1 MTKRKSAG
9 WFSNL
14 KISAKVIIV
23 FVASLVLSV
32 SIAVGVAIM
41 SYQEYNLSVAQ
52 DQSAFSL
59 EALNSELQMQ
69 MASAQNDAF
78 QMSQV
83 FDVMRALEARDE
95 NLLNSAISGLGKH
108 TDVDMI
114 TVTDNTGKVILNTAD
129 PKAKGTD
136 LSKTGVVQSALKG
149 NSAEGFITTEDNL
162 FQIWAASPVK
172 GQQGQ
177 LIGTVSTG
185 YNLSDHELVDS
196 IKALYGTDATIFSG
210 DVRASTTIKKDGER
224 LLGTT
229 LDPAIA
235 EIVLKQKQDYYGQAD
250 ILEMPYVTA
259 YRPILDSNGE
269 AVGLVFSGKSMAET
283 NAQVR
288 DTVIKII
295 ALALVILA
303 LCTMLIIVFL
313 RRNLSAPL
321 KKLTQVA
328 DSIAVGNTD
337 FDLEIASKDEVG
349 KLMESFHEMT
359 VSIREQAN
367 QADKIASGN
376 LELEIIPRSDNDKLA
391 YSMMAV
397 VNTLK
402 GLVVE
407 ARGLTAAAVEGD
419 LSTRGDAEKFKGSY
433 HDIIQGFN
441 DTLDAIVEPLNI
453 ALPFIEK
460 LSNGEDLEDLDN
472 RFKGTY
478 GTLIDNLRSMRN
490 AVITLY
496 EESVKLTEAY
506 AGGDLSYRADT
517 SRLKGAYAVI
527 IEHINE
533 ALGSLIAPLKTTAG
547 YLEEIGRGEI
557 PEKITDEYKG
567 DFNDIKNSV
576 NACVDGLDAL
586 VQGNDILRQ
595 MSKNNYSETM
605 DGSYIGIYEKMRHSI
620 NNVIASVRDTI
631 DIVTD
636 VSNGDLSRLDDLK
649 TVGKRGDNDTLV
661 PSLIRMLE
669 NVKSLVDETNAVSDA
684 AEEGNARARIDAEQF
699 SGEFKNVVSGINKT
713 LDVMVAPMIESISVL
728 NQIAGGNL
736 NAAMEGSYRGDF
748 TAVRDALNATTSN
761 LRSYISDISGI
772 LSDIAE
778 GNLNLAVT
786 ADYNGDFIA
795 IKDSLNHIIE
805 TLNQVMGNFRE
816 AADQVTSGSRQVSDG
831 SQALSQGSTEQASSI
846 EQLTS
851 SISAIATQ
859 TKQNAMNANQASEL
873 ATDSR
878 DHAVK
883 GNDQMQEMLHSM
895 TEINESSANISR
907 IIKVIDDIAFQT
919 NILALNAAVE
929 AARAGQ
935 HGKGFAVVAEEVR
948 NLAAR
953 SANAARETTE
963 LIEGSINKV
972 QEGTKIANNTAS
984 ALEEIVSGIEKAA
997 NLIKDIAE
1005 ASNEQASGIAQIN
1018 KGIEQVSQVVQNNS
1032 ATAEESAAASEELS
1046 GQAELL
1052 KGMIAR
1058 FKLQSVGRSL
1068 PGRDTLYLESGNDDD
1083 SIFRANFTQKI
1094 SVAAES
1100 DKY

>member
-1 MTKRKSAG
+1 MTKSNRKGRFAD
-9 WFSNL
+9 L

-41 SYQEYNLSVAQ
+41 SYQEYNRNVAQ
-52 DQSAFSL
+52 EQSAFSL
-59 EALNSELQMQ
+59 EALNSQLESQKT
-69 MASAQNDAF
+69 SALSDAV

-83 FDVMRALEARDE
+83 FNIISAMEAQDE
-95 NLLNSAISGLGKH
+95 SLLNSTVTELDKH

-114 TVTDNTGKVILNTAD
+114 AVTDSTGKVLLNSAD
-129 PKAKGTD
+129 PKSKGMD
-136 LSKTGVVQSALKG
+136 LSKSAVAQAALKG
-149 NSAEGFITTEDNL
+149 NSTEGFVTTEDNQ
-162 FQIWAASPVK
+162 FQIWAAAPVK

-177 LIGTVSTG
+177 IIGTVSTG

-235 EIVLKQKQDYYGQAD
+235 EIVLKQKQDYYGEAD

-269 AVGLVFSGKSMAET
+269 AVGLIFSGKSMAVT

-288 DTVIKII
+288 DTVVKIV
-295 ALALVILA
+295 ALAFVILSICTLVI
-303 LCTMLIIVFL
+303 IIFL

-321 KKLTQVA
+321 KRLTQVA

-337 FDLEIASKDEVG
+337 FDLETTSKDEIG
-349 KLMESFHEMT
+349 MLMESFHEMT
-359 VSIREQAN
+359 NSIREQAD
-367 QADKIASGN
+367 QADRIASGD
-376 LELEIIPRSDNDKLA
+376 LELEIVPRSDKDKLA

-397 VNTLK
+397 VDTLK
-402 GLVVE
+402 GLVTE
-407 ARGLTAAAVEGD
+407 AERLTAAAVEGD
-419 LSTRGDAEKFKGSY
+419 LTTRGDAEKFKGSY
-433 HDIIQGFN
+433 HDIIHGFN
-441 DTLDAIVEPLNI
+441 ETLDAIVEPLNV

-478 GTLIDNLRSMRN
+478 GILIENLGSMRN
-490 AVITLY
+490 AIITLF
-496 EESVKLTEAY
+496 EESEKLTEAY

-517 SRLKGAYAVI
+517 SRLKGAHAVI

-533 ALGSLIAPLKTTAG
+533 ALGSLIAPLKMTAG
-547 YLEEIGRGEI
+547 YLEQIGMGEI
-557 PEKITDEYKG
+557 PEKITEEYKG

-595 MSKNNYSETM
+595 MSKNNYSATM
-605 DGSYIGIYEKMRHSI
+605 DGSYVGIYEKMRHSI
-620 NNVIASVRDTI
+620 NNVISSVRDTI
-631 DIVTD
+631 EIVKD
-636 VSNGDLSRLDDLK
+636 VSNGDLSGLNDLK
-649 TVGKRGDNDTLV
+649 AIGRRGDSDTLV

-669 NVKSLVDETNAVSDA
+669 NVKSLVDETKAVSNA
-684 AEEGNARARIDAEQF
+684 AEDGDARTRIDEENF

-713 LDVMVAPMIESISVL
+713 LDVTWAPMTEAISVL
-728 NQIAGGNL
+728 NQIAEGNL

-748 TAVRDALNATTSN
+748 TAIRDALNVTTEN
-761 LRSYISDISGI
+761 LRSYISDISNT
-772 LSDIAE
+772 LFEIAE
-778 GNLNLAVT
+778 GNLDLTVT
-786 ADYNGDFIA
+786 ADYKGDFVT
-795 IKDSLNHIIE
+795 IKDSLNNIIE
-805 TLNQVMGNFRE
+805 NLNQVMGNIKE
-816 AADQVTSGSRQVSDG
+816 AADQVSSGSRQVSDG
-831 SQALSQGSTEQASSI
+831 SQTLSQGSTEQASSI
-846 EQLTS
+846 EELTASIS
-851 SISAIATQ
+851 SIASQ
-859 TKQNAMNANQASEL
+859 TKQNAVNANQASEL
-873 ATDSR
+873 AADSR
-878 DHAVK
+878 DHAIK
-883 GNDQMQEMLHSM
+883 GNNQMQEMLHSM
-895 TEINESSANISR
+895 TEINESSTNISR

-953 SANAARETTE
+953 SAAAARETTE
-963 LIEGSINKV
+963 LIEGSIGKV
-972 QEGTKIANNTAS
+972 QEGTKIANSTAL
-984 ALEEIVSGIEKAA
+984 ALVEIVSAIEKAA
-997 NLIKDIAE
+997 SLIKEIAE
-1005 ASNEQASGIAQIN
+1005 ASNEQATGITQVN

-1046 GQAELL
+1046 SQAELL

-1058 FKLQSVGRSL
+1058 FKLQKGEHSL
-1068 PGRDTLYLESGNDDD
+1068 PGRDTLYLESGG
-1083 SIFRANFTQKI
+1083 
-1094 SVAAES
+1094 
-1100 DKY
+1100 KY

>member
-1 MTKRKSAG
+1 M
-9 WFSNL
+9 

-41 SYQEYNLSVAQ
+41 SYQEYNRSVAQ

-59 EALNSELQMQ
+59 EALNSQLDSQK
-69 MASAQNDAF
+69 ASALSDAF

-83 FDVMRALEARDE
+83 FDVIRAVEAQDE
-95 NLLNSAISGLGKH
+95 NLLNAAITELGKH

-114 TVTDNTGKVILNTAD
+114 AVTDSTGKVILNSAD
-129 PKAKGTD
+129 PKAKGMD
-136 LSKTGVVQSALKG
+136 LSKAGVVQSALKG
-149 NSAEGFITTEDNL
+149 NSAEGFITTEDKL
-162 FQIWAASPVK
+162 FQIWAAAPVK

-177 LIGTVSTG
+177 IIGTVSTG
-185 YNLSDHELVDS
+185 YNLSTHELVDS

-235 EIVLKQKQDYYGQAD
+235 EVVLKQKQDYYGEAD

-259 YRPILDSNGE
+259 YRPILDENGE
-269 AVGLVFSGKSMAET
+269 AIGLIFSGKSMAET

-288 DTVIKII
+288 DTVVKII
-295 ALALVILA
+295 VLALVILGI
-303 LCTMLIIVFL
+303 CTSLIILFL

-328 DSIAVGNTD
+328 DSIAVGDTD
-337 FDLEIASKDEVG
+337 FHLEITSRDEIG
-349 KLMESFHEMT
+349 KLMEAFHEMT
-359 VSIREQAN
+359 NSIREQAE
-367 QADKIASGN
+367 QADKIASGD
-376 LELEIIPRSDNDKLA
+376 LELEITPRSDKDKLA
-391 YSMMAV
+391 YSMRAV
-397 VNTLK
+397 VDTLK
-402 GLVVE
+402 DLVAE
-407 ARGLTAAAVEGD
+407 AKGLTAAAIEGD
-419 LSTRGDAEKFKGSY
+419 LETRGDTTKFKGSY
-433 HDIIQGFN
+433 HDIIRGFN
-441 DTLDAIVEPLNI
+441 ETLDAIVEPLNI

-460 LSNGEDLEDLDN
+460 LAAGEDLEELDN
-472 RFKGTY
+472 HFKGTY
-478 GTLIDNLRSMRN
+478 GTLIDNLSSMRN
-490 AVITLY
+490 AIITLF

-506 AGGDLSYRADT
+506 AGGNLSYRADT
-517 SRLKGAYAVI
+517 SRLKGAHAVI

-547 YLEEIGRGEI
+547 YIEQIGMGEI
-557 PEKITDEYKG
+557 PEKITEEYKG

-586 VQGNDILRQ
+586 IQGNNILRQ

-605 DGSYIGIYEKMRHSI
+605 DGSYVGIYEKMRHSI
-620 NNVIASVRDTI
+620 NNVITSVRDTI
-631 DIVTD
+631 EIVTD
-636 VSNGDLSRLDDLK
+636 VSNGNLSRLDDLK
-649 TVGKRGDNDTLV
+649 AVGKRGDSDTLV

-669 NVKSLVDETNAVSDA
+669 NVKSLVDETKAVSDA
-684 AEEGNARARIDAEQF
+684 AEEGDARTRIDAEKF
-699 SGEFKNVVSGINKT
+699 NGEFKNVVSGINKT
-713 LDVMVAPMIESISVL
+713 LDVTWAPMIEAISVL
-728 NQIAGGNL
+728 NQIAEGNL
-736 NAAMEGSYRGDF
+736 NAAMEGNYRGDF
-748 TAVRDALNATTSN
+748 TAIRDALNVTTAN
-761 LRSYISDISGI
+761 LRNYISDISNI
-772 LSDIAE
+772 LSEIAE
-778 GNLNLAVT
+778 GNLDLAIT
-786 ADYNGDFIA
+786 ADYNGDFVA
-795 IKDSLNHIIE
+795 IKDSLNLIIV
-805 TLNQVMGNFRE
+805 TLNQVMGNIRE
-816 AADQVTSGSRQVSDG
+816 AADQVSSGSRQVSDG
-831 SQALSQGSTEQASSI
+831 SQTLSQGSTEQASSI

-851 SISAIATQ
+851 SISSIAAQ
-859 TKQNAMNANQASEL
+859 TKQNAVNANQASEL

-984 ALEEIVSGIEKAA
+984 ALAEIVSAIEKAA
-997 NLIKDIAE
+997 NLIKEIAE
-1005 ASNEQASGIAQIN
+1005 ASNEQATGIAQVN
-1018 KGIEQVSQVVQNNS
+1018 KGVEQVSQVVQNNS

-1046 GQAELL
+1046 SQAELL
-1052 KGMIAR
+1052 KEMIAR
-1058 FKLQSVGRSL
+1058 FKLQNVVRSL
-1068 PGRDTLYLESGNDDD
+1068 PGKEALYLESGNNGD
-1083 SIFRANFTQKI
+1083 SVFRVNDSHKI
-1094 SVAAES
+1094 SVGTEY

>member
-1 MTKRKSAG
+1 MTKRNGTGRFAD
-9 WFSNL
+9 L

-23 FVASLVLSV
+23 FVASLALSV

-41 SYQEYNLSVAQ
+41 SYQEYNLNVAQ

-59 EALNSELQMQ
+59 EALNSELETQI
-69 MASAQNDAF
+69 ASAKNDAF
-78 QMSQV
+78 QLSQV
-83 FDVMRALEARDE
+83 FDIVRAMEARDE
-95 NLLNSAISGLGKH
+95 NLLSSAVSGLSKY

-114 TVTDNTGKVILNTAD
+114 AVTDNTGKVILSTAD
-129 PKAKGTD
+129 PKGKRMD
-136 LSKTGVVQSALKG
+136 MSKAGVIQSALKG
-149 NSAEGFITTEDNL
+149 STAEGFVTTEDNM

-177 LIGTVSTG
+177 LIGTVSVG

-269 AVGLVFSGKSMAET
+269 AVGLIFSGKSMAET

-288 DTVIKII
+288 DTVIKIV

-303 LCTMLIIVFL
+303 LCTLLIIVFL
-313 RRNLSAPL
+313 RRNLSVPL

-337 FDLEIASKDEVG
+337 FDFEITSKDEVG

-359 VSIREQAN
+359 NSIREQAE
-367 QADKIASGN
+367 QADKIASGD
-376 LELEIIPRSDNDKLA
+376 LELEIVPRSDKDKLA

-397 VNTLK
+397 VDTLK
-402 GLVVE
+402 GLVAE
-407 ARGLTAAAVEGD
+407 AQGLTAAAVEGD
-419 LSTRGDAEKFKGSY
+419 LETRGDAEKFKGSY

-441 DTLDAIVEPLNI
+441 DTLDAIVEPLSI

-460 LSNGEDLEDLDN
+460 LSSGEDLEDLDN

-478 GTLIDNLRSMRN
+478 GTLIDNLRSMRS
-490 AVITLY
+490 AVSTLY
-496 EESVKLTEAY
+496 EESVKLTKSY

-547 YLEEIGRGEI
+547 YLEQIGRGEI
-557 PEKITDEYKG
+557 PEKITEEYKG
-567 DFNDIKNSV
+567 DFNGIKNSL

-586 VQGNDILRQ
+586 VQGNSILRQ
-595 MSKNNYSETM
+595 MSKNNYSDTM
-605 DGSYIGIYEKMRHSI
+605 DGSYVGIYEKMRHSI

-631 DIVTD
+631 EVITD
-636 VSNGDLSRLDDLK
+636 VSNGDLSKLEDLK
-649 TVGKRGDNDTLV
+649 AIGKRGDNDMLV
-661 PSLIRMLE
+661 PSLIRMLD
-669 NVKSLVDETNAVSDA
+669 NVKHLVDETKAVSIA
-684 AEEGNARARIDAEQF
+684 AEEGNARMRIDTEQF
-699 SGEFKNVVSGINKT
+699 NGEFKNVVSGINKT
-713 LDVMVAPMIESISVL
+713 LDLTSAPMIEAVSVL
-728 NQIAGGNL
+728 SQIAEGNL
-736 NAAMEGSYRGDF
+736 NAAMEGSYRGHF
-748 TAVRDALNATTSN
+748 AAVRDALNKTTAN

-772 LSDIAE
+772 LSEIAE
-778 GNLNLAVT
+778 GDLDLAVT
-786 ADYNGDFIA
+786 ADYRGDFVA
-795 IKDSLNHIIE
+795 IKDSLNNIIV

-816 AADQVTSGSRQVSDG
+816 AADQVSSGSRQVSDG
-831 SQALSQGSTEQASSI
+831 SQTLSQGSTEQASSI

-851 SISAIATQ
+851 SISSIASQ
-859 TKQNAMNANQASEL
+859 TKQNAMDANQASEL

-878 DHAVK
+878 DHAIK

-907 IIKVIDDIAFQT
+907 IIRVIDDIAFQT

-953 SANAARETTE
+953 SASAARETTE

-972 QEGTKIANNTAS
+972 HEGTRIANNTAS
-984 ALEEIVSGIEKAA
+984 ALAEIVSAIEKAA
-997 NLIKDIAE
+997 NLIKNIAE
-1005 ASNEQASGIAQIN
+1005 ASNEQATGIAQISR
-1018 KGIEQVSQVVQNNS
+1018 GIEQVSQVVQNNS

-1058 FKLQSVGRSL
+1058 FKLQNAGHSL
-1068 PGRDTLYLESGNDDD
+1068 PGKETLYLESVTAGDN
-1083 SIFRANFTQKI
+1083 IFSADFTQKI
-1094 SVAAES
+1094 SVSAEY